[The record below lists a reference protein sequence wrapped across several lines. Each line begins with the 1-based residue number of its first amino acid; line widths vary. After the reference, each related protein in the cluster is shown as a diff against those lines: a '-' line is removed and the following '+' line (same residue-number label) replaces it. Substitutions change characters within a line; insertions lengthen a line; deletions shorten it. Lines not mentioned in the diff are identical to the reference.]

1 MALHWFCKNIHVP
14 VKLIVD
20 SHRAQTSIKI
30 NISCDQVGKILN
42 ILEKSTPWA
51 NISELYISLLK
62 ESVCKNMLSSHSLMV
77 LQYYAIEHHYLIIN
91 TIPCPWFENN
101 GLNLHKVT
109 LGEPSDIS
117 KICVYGWY
125 EWTYYHDHGTFPE
138 NRDNLGGVLVPVKN

>member
-62 ESVCKNMLSSHSLMV
+62 ESVCKDMHVLHSPMV
-77 LQYYAIEHHYLIIN
+77 LWGYVIKFFSLIHN
-91 TIPCPWFENN
+91 TIPCPLFHKN
-101 GLNLHKVT
+101 GLTPHEVT
-109 LGEPSDIS
+109 LGAPADIS
-117 KICVYGWY
+117 NIFAY
-125 EWTYYHDHGTFPE
+125 D
-138 NRDNLGGVLVPVKN
+138 L